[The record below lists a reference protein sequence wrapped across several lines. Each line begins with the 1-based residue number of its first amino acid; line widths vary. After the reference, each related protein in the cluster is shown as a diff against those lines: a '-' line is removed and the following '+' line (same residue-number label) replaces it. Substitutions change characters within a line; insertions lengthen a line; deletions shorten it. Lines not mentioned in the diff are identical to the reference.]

1 MPGISVADA
10 GLVRSFKETGKEK
23 YGNCVFLVTV
33 DLRCGGINL
42 EKRVRHGIDYSEPV
56 WLMTFDAPV
65 YGARA
70 YPMKLSRRNE
80 VLIYK
85 AEAGRA
91 MDDAMPLK

>member
-1 MPGISVADA
+1 MKKGEA
-10 GLVRSFKETGKEK
+10 R
-23 YGNCVFLVTV
+23 
-33 DLRCGGINL
+33 
-42 EKRVRHGIDYSEPV
+42 DYEPV